1 MRVTHVLTRP
11 LPAADPQRFTNRMH
25 TTSSP
30 SSPTYLAL
38 CGGVGGAKLVAG
50 LAQVV
55 PAESLVVAV
64 NVGDDFEH
72 LGLTICPDLDTV
84 LYTVAGLVHPQQGWG
99 RADESMGVMDELQRL
114 GGDTWFVLGDRDIA
128 LHLLRRDLLQRGL
141 TLSQASSVLAERLKL
156 DLTLTPVSNQ
166 PVRTVLETDQGQLAF
181 QEYFVRRRCE
191 PVVRSVGFPG
201 AESAALAP
209 AVLAAFENP
218 NLAGVIVCPSNPYLS
233 IGPML
238 AIPELRQR
246 LRELDVPV
254 VAISPIVAGMA
265 IKGPAAKMMR
275 ELGVQPSAS
284 VIADLYSDFVD
295 IVVLDTADAA
305 LAANDPR
312 FVVKP
317 TVMHTSEQKIALA
330 RDCVSLIQSLRS

>member
-1 MRVTHVLTRP
+1 MQNSRT
-11 LPAADPQRFTNRMH
+11 
-25 TTSSP
+25 P

-50 LAQVV
+50 LAEVV

-84 LYTVAGLVHPQQGWG
+84 LYTLAGLVHPQQGWG
-99 RADESMGVMDELQRL
+99 RADESMGVMDELRRL

-128 LHLLRRDLLQRGL
+128 LHLLRRDLLERGL
-141 TLSQASSVLAERLKL
+141 TLSEASAALAQRLNLSV
-156 DLTLTPVSNQ
+156 TITPVSDDR
-166 PVRTVLETDQGQLAF
+166 VRTMLETDQGRLAF

-191 PVVRSVGFPG
+191 PVVRSVDFTG
-201 AESAALAP
+201 ADDAALAP
-209 AVLAAFENP
+209 AVLAALENP
-218 NLAGVIVCPSNPYLS
+218 DLAGVIVCPSNPYLS

-238 AIPELRQR
+238 AIPELRRR

-265 IKGPAAKMMR
+265 IKGPAAKMMQ
-275 ELGVQPSAS
+275 ELGVQPAAD
-284 VIADLYSDFVD
+284 VIAKLYEDFVD
-295 IVVLDTADAA
+295 VVVLDTADAI
-305 LAANDPR
+305 LAKSDSR
-312 FVVKP
+312 FVVMP
-317 TVMHTSEQKIALA
+317 TVMHAMEQKIALA
-330 RDCVSLIQSLRS
+330 RDCIALIQRG

>member
-1 MRVTHVLTRP
+1 MQISHV
-11 LPAADPQRFTNRMH
+11 LPAADLKRLTNRMH
-25 TTSSP
+25 ATSSP

-72 LGLTICPDLDTV
+72 LGLTVCPDFDTV
-84 LYTVAGLVHPQQGWG
+84 LYTLAGLVHPQQGWG
-99 RADESMGVMDELQRL
+99 RADETLGVMDELQRL

-128 LHLLRRDLLQRGL
+128 LHLLRRDLLQQGL
-141 TLSQASSVLAERLKL
+141 TLSEASSVLAERLKL
-156 DLTLTPVSNQ
+156 NLKITPVSNQ
-166 PVRTVLETDQGQLAF
+166 PVRTMLETDQGRLAF

-191 PVVRSVGFPG
+191 PVVRSMEFTG
-201 AESAALAP
+201 AEDAALAP
-209 AVLAAFENP
+209 AVLAALEKP
-218 NLAGVIVCPSNPYLS
+218 DLAGVIVCPSNPYLS

-246 LRELDVPV
+246 LRELSVPV
-254 VAISPIVAGMA
+254 VAISPIVAGTA

-275 ELGVQPSAS
+275 ELGVQPTAG
-284 VIADLYSDFVD
+284 VIAELYEDFVEV
-295 IVVLDTADAA
+295 VVLDTADAR
-305 LAANDPR
+305 LAEGDSR
-312 FVVKP
+312 FVVRP
-317 TVMHTSEQKIALA
+317 TVMHTMEQKIALA